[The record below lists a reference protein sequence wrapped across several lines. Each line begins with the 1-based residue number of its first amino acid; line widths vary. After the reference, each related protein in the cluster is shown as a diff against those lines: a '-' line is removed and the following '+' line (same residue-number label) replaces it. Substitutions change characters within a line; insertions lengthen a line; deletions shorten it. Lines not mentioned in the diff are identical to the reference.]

1 MESRLSRWVRGNK
14 RSSRLSKN
22 SLGQPSSASGN
33 ITLVKGSFTPSE
45 AADVLLTLINDKIKF
60 HSIQILNLREGS
72 EKDITYSEERI
83 KALKAAKT
91 EITDMV
97 VEARNKGFV
106 LDINSSINIQMR
118 PRTIDNESNH

>member
-14 RSSRLSKN
+14 RSPRLSKN
-22 SLGQPSSASGN
+22 SPEQQSSASGN
-33 ITLVKGSFTPSE
+33 ITLVKGTFDPSE

-72 EKDITYSEERI
+72 EKDISYSEERI
-83 KALKAAKT
+83 KALKAAKA

-97 VEARNKGFV
+97 VQARNKGLV
-106 LDINSSINIQMR
+106 LDIHSSIEIQMR
-118 PRTIDNESNH
+118 PRPINKESNH

>member
-22 SLGQPSSASGN
+22 SPGQPSSVSGN